1 MTSDEMRRKLFYYTS
16 NFTLMEFQQLAE
28 IVNDLSTINR
38 ERAKAYEEAS
48 FLNFIFNLELRGSF
62 ALLANQSRQNS
73 FALRQFLEQLQDSH
87 PALKKPMPQLT
98 FGSLYNQWKDMGV
111 SFSGPNIYDMLKS
124 SEQGEEAIQVIYSK
138 AIEQLPAGDLQ
149 YLLETQLRGL
159 HTSHSIVKGILNQP
173 QKMPMPQKMKR
184 SI

>member
-1 MTSDEMRRKLFYYTS
+1 
-16 NFTLMEFQQLAE
+16 MEFQQLAE

-73 FALRQFLEQLQDSH
+73 FALRQFLEQLQDTH

-98 FGSLYNQWKDMGV
+98 FASLYNQWKDMGV

-124 SEQGEEAIQVIYSK
+124 SEQGEKAMQVIYSK

-173 QKMPMPQKMKR
+173 QKMPMPQKMKK

>member
-1 MTSDEMRRKLFYYTS
+1 
-16 NFTLMEFQQLAE
+16 MEYQQIAE
-28 IVNDLSTINR
+28 ILNDLTTINR

-73 FALRQFLEQLQDSH
+73 FSLRQHLEQIQSNH
-87 PALKKPMPQLT
+87 PALKKPLPQLT
-98 FGSLYNQWKDMGV
+98 FGDLYNQWKDMGV

-159 HTSHSIVKGILNQP
+159 HTSHSIVKGILSQP
-173 QKMPMPQKMKR
+173 QKMPQKIKK
-184 SI
+184 SS

>member
-1 MTSDEMRRKLFYYTS
+1 MNKKELLIYYTS
-16 NFTLMEFQQLAE
+16 NFTLMEYQQVAE
-28 IVNDLSTINR
+28 ILNDLYTINR

-48 FLNFIFNLELRGSF
+48 FLNFIFNLELRGTF

-73 FALRQFLEQLQDSH
+73 FALRQYLEQLQDNH

-98 FGSLYNQWKDMGV
+98 FGNLYNQWKEMGI

-124 SEQGEEAIQVIYSK
+124 SEQGEEAIQVIYSN
-138 AIEQLPAGDLQ
+138 AIAQLPAGDLQ
-149 YLLETQLRGL
+149 YMLENQLRGM
-159 HTSHSIVKGILNQP
+159 HTSHSIVKSILNQP
-173 QKMPMPQKMKR
+173 QKMPQKMKR

>member
-1 MTSDEMRRKLFYYTS
+1 
-16 NFTLMEFQQLAE
+16 MEYQQTAE
-28 IVNDLSTINR
+28 ILNDLSAINR

-73 FALRQFLEQLQDSH
+73 YALRQFLEQVQSH
-87 PALKKPMPQLT
+87 IPVSKKPLPQLS
-98 FGSLYNQWKDMGV
+98 FGDLYNQWKEMGV

-124 SEQGEEAIQVIYSK
+124 SEQGEEAIQVIYAR
-138 AIEQLPAGDLQ
+138 AIAQLPAGDLQ

-159 HTSHSIVKGILNQP
+159 QTSHSIVKGILNQP
-173 QKMPMPQKMKR
+173 QKTPQKMKK

>member
-1 MTSDEMRRKLFYYTS
+1 MRRKLFYYTS

-73 FALRQFLEQLQDSH
+73 FALRQFLEQLQDTH

-124 SEQGEEAIQVIYSK
+124 SEQGEEAMQIIYAK

>member
-1 MTSDEMRRKLFYYTS
+1 
-16 NFTLMEFQQLAE
+16 MEFQQLAE

-73 FALRQFLEQLQDSH
+73 FALRQFLEQLQDTH

-138 AIEQLPAGDLQ
+138 AIELLPAGDLQ

>member
-1 MTSDEMRRKLFYYTS
+1 
-16 NFTLMEFQQLAE
+16 MEYQQIAE
-28 IVNDLSTINR
+28 ILNDLSTINR

-73 FALRQFLEQLQDSH
+73 FALRQFLEQLQDH
-87 PALKKPMPQLT
+87 VPALKKPIPQLT
-98 FGSLYNQWKDMGV
+98 FGDMYNQWKAMGV
-111 SFSGPNIYDMLKS
+111 SFSGPNIYDMLVS
-124 SEQGEEAIQVIYSK
+124 CEQGEEAMQVIYTH
-138 AIEQLPAGDLQ
+138 AIDQLPAGDLQ

-159 HTSHSIVKGILNQP
+159 QTSHSIVKGIMNQP
-173 QKMPMPQKMKR
+173 QKMPQKMKK

>member
-1 MTSDEMRRKLFYYTS
+1 VEY
-16 NFTLMEFQQLAE
+16 QQIAE
-28 IVNDLSTINR
+28 ILNDLSTINR

-73 FALRQFLEQLQDSH
+73 FALRQYLEEFQSNH
-87 PALKKPMPQLT
+87 PKLMKPLPQLT
-98 FGSLYNQWKDMGV
+98 FGDLYNQWKEMGV
-111 SFSGPNIYDMLKS
+111 SFSGPGVYDMLKS
-124 SEQGEEAIQVIYSK
+124 SEQGEEAIQVIYNK
-138 AIEQLPAGDLQ
+138 AIGQLPAGDVQ

-159 HTSHSIVKGILNQP
+159 YTSHSIVKSILNQP
-173 QKMPMPQKMKR
+173 HKMPQKIKR

>member
-1 MTSDEMRRKLFYYTS
+1 
-16 NFTLMEFQQLAE
+16 MEYQQMAE
-28 IVNDLSTINR
+28 ILNDLSTINR

-48 FLNFIFNLELRGSF
+48 FLNFIFNLELRGTF

-73 FALRQFLEQLQDSH
+73 FALRQFLEQFHDNH
-87 PALKKPMPQLT
+87 PAVKRPIPQLT
-98 FGSLYNQWKDMGV
+98 FGDLYNQWKNMGI

-138 AIEQLPAGDLQ
+138 AIEQVPAGDLL
-149 YLLETQLRGL
+149 YLLEGQLRGL
-159 HTSHSIVKGILNQP
+159 HTSHSVVKGILKQP
-173 QKMPMPQKMKR
+173 QKMPVPQKMKK

>member
-1 MTSDEMRRKLFYYTS
+1 
-16 NFTLMEFQQLAE
+16 MEYQQIAE
-28 IVNDLSTINR
+28 ILNDLSTINR

-48 FLNFIFNLELRGSF
+48 FLNFIFNLELRGTF

-73 FALRQFLEQLQDSH
+73 FALRQFLEQFHDNH

-98 FGSLYNQWKDMGV
+98 FGYLYNQWKEMGV

-124 SEQGEEAIQVIYSK
+124 SEQGEEAIQIIYTK

-149 YLLETQLRGL
+149 YLLENQLRGL
-159 HTSHSIVKGILNQP
+159 HTSHSVVKGILNHP
-173 QKMPMPQKMKR
+173 QKMPMPQKMKK

>member
-1 MTSDEMRRKLFYYTS
+1 
-16 NFTLMEFQQLAE
+16 MEYQQIAE
-28 IVNDLSTINR
+28 ILNDLSIINR

-73 FALRQFLEQLQDSH
+73 FALRQHLEQLPGNIPGS
-87 PALKKPMPQLT
+87 KKGLPQLT
-98 FGSLYNQWKDMGV
+98 FGDLYNQWKAMGV

-124 SEQGEEAIQVIYSK
+124 SEQGEEAIQVIYTK
-138 AIEQLPAGDLQ
+138 AIDQLPNGDLQ

-173 QKMPMPQKMKR
+173 HKMPQKIKK
-184 SI
+184 SS

>member
-1 MTSDEMRRKLFYYTS
+1 MNDTELLFINTS
-16 NFTLMEFQQLAE
+16 NFTLVEHQQIAE
-28 IVNDLSTINR
+28 ILNDLTTINR

-73 FALRQFLEQLQDSH
+73 FALRQFLEQLQTNHSGF
-87 PALKKPMPQLT
+87 KKQLPQLT
-98 FGSLYNQWKDMGV
+98 FGDLYNQWKAMGV
-111 SFSGPNIYDMLKS
+111 SFSGPGVYDMLKS

-138 AIEQLPAGDLQ
+138 AIELLPDGDLL
-149 YLLETQLRGL
+149 YLLENQLRGL
-159 HTSHSIVKGILNQP
+159 QTSHSIVKGILNQP
-173 QKMPMPQKMKR
+173 HKMPQKMKR

>member
-1 MTSDEMRRKLFYYTS
+1 
-16 NFTLMEFQQLAE
+16 MEYQQIAE
-28 IVNDLSTINR
+28 ILNDLSTINR

-73 FALRQFLEQLQDSH
+73 FSLSQHLEQLQSSH
-87 PALKKPMPQLT
+87 PVQKKPLPQLA
-98 FGSLYNQWKDMGV
+98 FGALYNEWKAMGV

-124 SEQGEEAIQVIYSK
+124 SEQGEEAMQVIYSK
-138 AIEQLPAGDLQ
+138 AIDQLHAGELQ
-149 YLLETQLRGL
+149 YLLESQLKGL

-173 QKMPMPQKMKR
+173 QKMPQRMKR

>member
-1 MTSDEMRRKLFYYTS
+1 
-16 NFTLMEFQQLAE
+16 MEYQQLAE
-28 IVNDLSTINR
+28 ILNDLSTINR

-73 FALRQFLEQLQDSH
+73 FALRQFLEQLPNNNPSS
-87 PALKKPMPQLT
+87 KKPLPQLT
-98 FGSLYNQWKDMGV
+98 FGDLYNQWKDLGV

-124 SEQGEEAIQVIYSK
+124 SEQGELAMQTIYSK
-138 AIEQLPAGDLQ
+138 AIEMLPAGDLQ
-149 YLLETQLRGL
+149 YLLENQLRGL
-159 HTSHSIVKGILNQP
+159 HTSHSIVKGILNEP
-173 QKMPMPQKMKR
+173 QKMPQRMKK

>member
-1 MTSDEMRRKLFYYTS
+1 MNDTELLFINTS
-16 NFTLMEFQQLAE
+16 NFTLVEPQQIAE
-28 IVNDLSTINR
+28 ILNDLSTINR

-48 FLNFIFNLELRGSF
+48 FLNFIFNLELRGTF

-73 FALRQFLEQLQDSH
+73 FALRQFLEQLQDNH
-87 PALKKPMPQLT
+87 PGFRKPLPQLT
-98 FGSLYNQWKDMGV
+98 FGELYNQWKEMGV

-138 AIEQLPAGDLQ
+138 AIEMLPAGDLQ

-159 HTSHSIVKGILNQP
+159 YTSHSIVKGILNQP
-173 QKMPMPQKMKR
+173 HKMPQKMKR

>member
-1 MTSDEMRRKLFYYTS
+1 
-16 NFTLMEFQQLAE
+16 MEYQQIAE
-28 IVNDLSTINR
+28 ILNDLSTINR

-48 FLNFIFNLELRGSF
+48 FLNFIFNLELRGTF

-73 FALRQFLEQLQDSH
+73 FSLLQFLEQMQSH
-87 PALKKPMPQLT
+87 IPASKKPLTQLS
-98 FGSLYNQWKDMGV
+98 FGDLHNQWKEIGV

-124 SEQGEEAIQVIYSK
+124 SEQGEEGIQVIYAR

-159 HTSHSIVKGILNQP
+159 QTSHSIVKGILNQP
-173 QKMPMPQKMKR
+173 QKLPQKMKK

>member
-1 MTSDEMRRKLFYYTS
+1 
-16 NFTLMEFQQLAE
+16 MEYQQIAE

-48 FLNFIFNLELRGSF
+48 FLNFIFNLELRGTF

-73 FALRQFLEQLQDSH
+73 FALRQYLEQLQSH
-87 PALKKPMPQLT
+87 IPVTKKPLPQLR
-98 FGSLYNQWKDMGV
+98 FGDLYNKWKEMGV

-124 SEQGEEAIQVIYSK
+124 SEAGEQAIQVIYSN
-138 AIEQLPAGDLQ
+138 AIAQLPAGELQ
-149 YLLETQLRGL
+149 YLLENQLRGL
-159 HTSHSIVKGILNQP
+159 QNSHSVVIGILNQP
-173 QKMPMPQKMKR
+173 QKMPQKMKK

>member
-1 MTSDEMRRKLFYYTS
+1 VEY
-16 NFTLMEFQQLAE
+16 QQTAE
-28 IVNDLSTINR
+28 ILNDLSAINR

-73 FALRQFLEQLQDSH
+73 FALRQFLEQVQSH
-87 PALKKPMPQLT
+87 IPVSKKALPQLS
-98 FGSLYNQWKDMGV
+98 FGTLYNQWKELGV
-111 SFSGPNIYDMLKS
+111 SFSGPGIYDMLIS
-124 SEQGEEAIQVIYSK
+124 CEQGEEAIQVIYAR

-159 HTSHSIVKGILNQP
+159 QTSHSIVKGILNQP
-173 QKMPMPQKMKR
+173 QKMPQKMKK

>member
-1 MTSDEMRRKLFYYTS
+1 
-16 NFTLMEFQQLAE
+16 MEYQQTAE
-28 IVNDLSTINR
+28 ILNDLSAINR

-73 FALRQFLEQLQDSH
+73 FALRQFLEQVQSH
-87 PALKKPMPQLT
+87 IPVSKKPLPQLS
-98 FGSLYNQWKDMGV
+98 FGELYNQWKALGV
-111 SFSGPNIYDMLKS
+111 SFSGPGIYDMLIS
-124 SEQGEEAIQVIYSK
+124 CEQGEEAIQVIYTR

-159 HTSHSIVKGILNQP
+159 QTSHSIVKGILNQP
-173 QKMPMPQKMKR
+173 QKMPQKMKK